1 MNDKKSQKLRGI
13 FFFLQKGKPFSEFL
27 NNLLLKDH
35 SGAMLKIMILV
46 VLPVNVGLSVLL
58 LME

>member
-1 MNDKKSQKLRGI
+1 MNDKKFQKLRGI
-13 FFFLQKGKPFSEFL
+13 FFLQKGKPFSEFL